1 MQVVASE
8 TMLRVFL
15 FHNNYLKLKMKILN
29 HVLYPFK
36 KYSKG
41 MLAIFAVKLIA
52 FVCIFTFDSCKK
64 QEVRSTYN
72 HEANQKFRAAVEK
85 HKALIGSTLLT
96 NTPISNNSAFS
107 STAHTTSSNTNNE
120 ELPIYVEFPGAVTN
134 EIVTQFG
141 NINSINSLSA
151 LLQNTNA
158 VVQYEPSPTN
168 STYTLAIDTN
178 AVVNSLTPLVQDSKE
193 FLYSK
198 GMTEQDIQQMLIE
211 ENAPES
217 DLVTLAMVIV
227 ENEATYPIAR
237 NYSNFFVNSAH
248 ALTWSEVGHCAVHAL
263 GIDVLVSLGSSGA
276 TAWTI
281 GAIKTAFKKVA
292 ERMMGPIGVAIAVV
306 DFGFCLA
313 GVEL

>member
-1 MQVVASE
+1 
-8 TMLRVFL
+8 
-15 FHNNYLKLKMKILN
+15 
-29 HVLYPFK
+29 
-36 KYSKG
+36 
-41 MLAIFAVKLIA
+41 MLAIFTFKLIA

-72 HEANQKFRAAVEK
+72 PEANQKFRAAVEK

-96 NTPISNNSAFS
+96 NTFISNDSDFS
-107 STAHTTSSNTNNE
+107 STGHTTSSNTTNE
-120 ELPIYVEFPGAVTN
+120 ELPIYVEFPGEVTS
-134 EIVTQFG
+134 EIVTQFN
-141 NINSINSLSA
+141 NINSIDSLSA

-158 VVQYEPSPTN
+158 VVQYQASPTN
-168 STYTLAIDTN
+168 SNYTLGIDTN
-178 AVVNSLTPLVQDSKE
+178 AVINNLNPLVQDSKE

-211 ENAPES
+211 ENAPET

-237 NYSNFFVNSAH
+237 NYSIFFINSAQ

-263 GIDVLVSLGSSGA
+263 GINILFSLGSSGA
-276 TAWTI
+276 TSWTV
-281 GAIKTAFKKVA
+281 GTIKTVFKKVA
-292 ERMMGPIGVAIAVV
+292 SRMMGPIGVAIAAV